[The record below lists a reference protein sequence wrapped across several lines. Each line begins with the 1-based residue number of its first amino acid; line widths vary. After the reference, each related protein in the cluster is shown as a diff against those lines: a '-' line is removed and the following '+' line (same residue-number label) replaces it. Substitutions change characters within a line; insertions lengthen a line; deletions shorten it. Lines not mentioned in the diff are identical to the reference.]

1 MGKRIVGLIFLF
13 SFSVFADESA
23 LSVDRAISNNIELA
37 FPNDSNIQPDLSD
50 FEVINFVLLSNET
63 GERWAV
69 VTFKNLSSGRR
80 TVNEKHVLALL
91 ANGSRVYPSE
101 FTEAFRG
108 KEVKSVT
115 INFSDSKFP
124 ILSVYSRT

>member
-1 MGKRIVGLIFLF
+1 MGKRIIGLIFLF
-13 SFSVFADESA
+13 SFSVFADDSV

-37 FPNDSNIQPDLSD
+37 FPNDSNIQPALSD
-50 FEVINFVLLSNET
+50 FEVINFILLSNEA

-80 TVNEKHVLALL
+80 TVTEKHVLALL
-91 ANGSRVYPSE
+91 ANGSRVNPSE
-101 FTEAFRG
+101 FTEAFGG

-115 INFSDSKFP
+115 ISFSDSKFP